1 MTPVLPVCMTNMR
14 PVLTTLALA
23 RRVERAEI
31 DFCAVLARVGESGG
45 AGALEVGG
53 GCAVCG
59 DPGLPMNKV
68 LGLGLGADVT
78 DEDLDAL
85 EAFYDE
91 RGSPIQIELC
101 PLAPRGLT
109 SRLSK
114 RGYELLGFESQ
125 MGRAAPF
132 HPIDMHDADA
142 RARARIRIE
151 RTSDP
156 GDEDLWN
163 RVVSEGFIAAEGL
176 PTVPPPADVFAA
188 TSAIMRGFVHPG
200 ITRYLAFVDDHAAG
214 GCASF
219 EDRGVLG
226 IFGTATLPRFRRRGI
241 QTALVSCV
249 LKNARRDT
257 DLAIATTEAG
267 STSQRTFERLGFRL
281 LYTRAILVRK

>member
-1 MTPVLPVCMTNMR
+1 MTNMT

-101 PLAPRGLT
+101 PLATRGLT

-114 RGYELLGFESQ
+114 RGYELLGFESE

-132 HPIDMHDADA
+132 HPIDMHDAD
-142 RARARIRIE
+142 RIRIE
-151 RTSDP
+151 HTRDP
-156 GDEDLWN
+156 GAEDLWN

-200 ITRYLAFVDDHAAG
+200 IARYLAFVDDSAAG

-226 IFGTATLPRFRRRGI
+226 IFGTATLPPYRRRGV
-241 QTALVSCV
+241 QTALVARV
-249 LKNARRDT
+249 LKDARPDS